1 MKSSKRSERKRK
13 VKKRINSLYVRS
25 SLYRYT
31 FVITVISAGIVA
43 ISGSQFTAG
52 ILISAAV
59 LSSFYEMLGEIT
71 VKENKTTLIFA
82 VIFIVFNSF
91 FGTAMYELEIY
102 PFILCL
108 CFLELFIC
116 ENEND
121 AVYKDM
127 LFPAA
132 VSMIFSVMLYSVC
145 LLLCAEK
152 GIYCIL
158 AVTVCVLTVTGYD
171 TFSGHNTD
179 NRYILNNE
187 YTKVSVRRTVVGSV
201 TGTASVLLFGVV
213 IRSAQIADISSTA
226 GYVFFSFLI
235 PCSVQF
241 GRLFIESLKKP
252 LKKRSF
258 SRLFG
263 NRISVL
269 ENIGGYIIS
278 MPVSFLF
285 LETTNIF
292 SPLTA

>member
-1 MKSSKRSERKRK
+1 ML
-13 VKKRINSLYVRS
+13 SLC
-25 SLYRYT
+25 
-31 FVITVISAGIVA
+31 I
-43 ISGSQFTAG
+43 
-52 ILISAAV
+52 
-59 LSSFYEMLGEIT
+59 
-71 VKENKTTLIFA
+71 
-82 VIFIVFNSF
+82 
-91 FGTAMYELEIY
+91 
-102 PFILCL
+102 
-108 CFLELFIC
+108 LELFIC
-116 ENEND
+116 KYED
-121 AVYKDM
+121 DDLYKDI
-127 LFPAA
+127 LFPVAI
-132 VSMIFSVMLYSVC
+132 SMIASVLLYSVC
-145 LLLCAEK
+145 LLLCSEK

-158 AVTVCVLTVTGYD
+158 AVSVCVMTVTGYD
-171 TFSGHNTD
+171 AFSRHNTD
-179 NRYILNNE
+179 SRYIIHNE
-187 YTKVSVRRTVVGSV
+187 YTKVSVRSTVVGAF
-201 TGTASVLLFGVV
+201 TGTAAVLLFGVV